1 MELDTLDIQIKASV
15 DDADKAIKNLTKS
28 LVGLGNALSM
38 ASLNT
43 FVARMQRLSNV
54 TKEFDVKAIDDL
66 RKSLNKLSNAGK
78 SLANFGLDKVTKQAN
93 QVSGA
98 AKSMSDKI
106 AREWGITDKKAV
118 QSLALAIE
126 NMFSVAGNDA
136 EVGKAISVI
145 DKLIKEYAQI
155 GIQADDTAAKV
166 REMVSASSL
175 VVPSRMRAEWGDDY
189 KSNMG
194 TLGIRN
200 TTTNATK
207 GTSVINLMRDINTA
221 MGMDADNGIFNT
233 MQSEEDALSSLV
245 EYLKQAQ
252 KATLSYNEA
261 VSKGAISTG
270 QLDHTLNS
278 LAQSVGTTTDATSM
292 AALSSGQTFSQIMN
306 EVTAKVENLKAIASA
321 ASPFER
327 FIDGLADLDGITIPD
342 FTNFQTLASSANVLG
357 GTSATR
363 AGQSMIEIANGL
375 RAIKLVG
382 GVDALSGDVD
392 GLTSQLRGLGS
403 KGVVNAAASLGEV
416 ASGLTAIK
424 AVGEVHV
431 DGLADLAQSLSMFGR
446 STAQNAITTI
456 PQLATAFRSLIDTLS
471 TAPTVSQNVIDLAN
485 AMANLSGNM
494 RAMPSA
500 TDRAGKGLK
509 LFHGHAQK
517 AQKSAFSL
525 AATIGKLYA
534 TYWAFLRVGRWFG
547 SSMKL
552 ASDLVE
558 VQNVVDNVFTDMSEK
573 MDDFAR
579 TAVDTL
585 GMSELTAKEIG
596 SRFQSMGKNMGVPK
610 EAITSTNDFLTAVT
624 KMGDGS
630 EKSYA
635 GMEQSMADVSLNLTK
650 LAGDMASF
658 YNKDYKDVAKTLESI
673 FTGQTRP
680 LRQYGLDITQ
690 ATLKEFALAN
700 GMDANIK
707 KMSQY
712 EKMLLRYQY
721 VMANTTAAHGDF
733 ERTINTF
740 ANQVRIAQER
750 LVQLKKVLGTIG
762 INVFKPLVRGFND
775 AMNSIIHLAESTL
788 NALGKI
794 FGWKVEITDVGT
806 LADDSE
812 DLADNLDDAAGS
824 AKKMKDY
831 MLGIDELN
839 VFNPNDGKG
848 GGAGDVTGGADAAQ
862 DALVKWEKTATGYD
876 SIYDTL
882 FKLGK
887 RIAEVQKEWLQGIDW
902 DAIYDKAERFGKGLA
917 KFLNGYLSDAELF
930 YEKGGFIAK
939 AINTIA
945 HALDAFAKEFDGYQL
960 GIDIGSWINGFVDN
974 LDWKTIQSAATGLAK
989 DFAQAINGAIAK
1001 TNWKNVGKT
1010 IAQGINTAIKFFST
1024 LGSTIQW
1031 KRIGKAVADSIN
1043 GLFADIDL
1051 KSAGKT
1057 VSTWAKGI
1065 LDLLITALEKTDW
1078 KKVGKSI
1085 GEFLAGIDFIEI
1097 GAKAARLLWDALN
1110 AGVKAY
1116 IGMFEAAPIES
1127 AILGVLAL
1135 PGLASSVSRGVSNLF
1150 SAAFRSISSDFSI
1163 TSLISNI
1170 TGAFAAAGGGGN
1182 IFESLALGVNSF
1194 SSNLSLA
1201 TKALGGL
1208 LGSVAEFAVIKDGIF
1223 DIVTGTGDI
1232 TANLLEMAGVTA
1244 AVGTAMSL
1252 VLGFPGGL
1260 IATGIAG
1267 LVGGIVGLNK
1277 ALDQV
1282 RENTVLEVLTTTY
1295 SESAVTVEKIAA
1307 NFKTVADNIDSGL
1320 NKLHGQ
1326 YEDLQ
1331 TLRGNLEN
1339 VAGGFALIASAASNG
1354 SSMTA
1359 DAMNDII
1366 GNLADVQSA
1375 WEQYIDA
1382 HYDYLM
1388 QGVIADYQFAKSQG
1402 TLTKEME
1409 QDYLNRLSNL
1419 SRAHDTESSELKDLM
1434 SNVEEARDNLDK
1446 ALNANISVSAIN
1458 DAKHALEDAYKE
1470 LLNFGTESGA
1480 ISDEYTDKLNTSLK
1494 ELSENVSSIDF
1505 SNLDSSSYDA
1515 FAADLISQNEQIQ
1528 ESYDN
1533 TYEDIA
1539 RNMKE
1544 RIAEGTDPAYAEQQA
1559 NLQFHAL
1566 NDTFKNAMDA
1576 EMTTLY
1582 DKFYQIIATGDAE
1595 AANEYAANVITPF
1608 VDSIQENYVQAA
1620 DGAQPFLA
1628 DATTNLLNSAF
1639 DSVYEWRHDAG
1650 WGKTVYTL
1658 KDGWIDIFWQVRDEA
1673 VGPVRKSTQGIVE
1686 DSVSDIDASPME
1698 EKGTKLGTD
1707 FVDAFVEGGAKGF
1720 LDKKAE
1726 LQTAV
1731 ESSYD
1736 NVDTTFAENK
1746 GSEIAEQF
1754 IKGGAKGLINGQPE
1768 IKEES
1773 KNLAQ
1778 MMLEGVAEPLEVNSP
1793 SRKAIEIGQYFDE
1806 GLANG
1811 ISENKGLVEAAISEM
1826 MADIEAVYNSAT
1838 DVFKPDTF
1846 ITSFNTIT
1854 GGMTTMIGQMRETLT
1869 QFDTDVKQ
1877 LISDMF
1883 NDLLPTKFTETN
1895 ETFTTTLG
1903 ETEKSI
1909 TTFDENVG
1917 KKITAL
1923 FDEILPEKIGN
1934 NETLITGSLGE
1945 IEKAVGTSIGSVQE
1959 EFEKFLK
1966 WFDKNILEK
1975 TKGEYWTN
1983 ALSGVSSAFETTF
1996 RGVANSITII
2006 MNTLIEQINTAMNV
2020 KWDNL
2025 VVNGQTVM
2033 EAGQAKL
2040 FEITPIPLYENGGFP
2055 RNGELFIAN
2064 ERGAEMVGSFG
2075 SRTAVANNDQIV
2087 SGIREGVQEA
2097 MTEVVFNMLNPYLSD
2112 IAQSSRETANKD
2124 FSVNIGDRDI
2134 AMANNRGQSLVGMSI
2149 IS

>member
-233 MQSEEDALSSLV
+233 LQSEEDALSSLV

-292 AALSSGQTFSQIMN
+292 AALSSGQTFSQIMD

-342 FTNFQTLASSANVLG
+342 FTNFQTFASSASVLG

-363 AGQSMIEIANGL
+363 AGQSMIDIANGL

-403 KGVVNAAASLGEV
+403 KSVVNAAASLGEV
-416 ASGLTAIK
+416 ANGLVAIK
-424 AVGEVHV
+424 AVGDVHV
-431 DGLADLAQSLSMFGR
+431 NGLADLAQSLSMFGR

-534 TYWAFLRVGRWFG
+534 TYWAFLRIGRWFG

-558 VQNVVDNVFTDMSEK
+558 VQNVVDNVFTDMSDK
-573 MDDFAR
+573 MDDFADK
-579 TAVDTL
+579 AVDTL
-585 GMSELTAKEIG
+585 GMSELTAKTIG
-596 SRFQSMGKNMGVPK
+596 SRFQAMGRNMGVPK

-624 KMGDGS
+624 KMGDGT
-630 EKSYA
+630 ERSYA

-658 YNKDYKDVAKTLESI
+658 YNKDYSDVAKTLESI

-700 GMDANIK
+700 GLNANIK
-707 KMSQY
+707 AMSQY

-721 VMANTTAAHGDF
+721 VMANTTAAQGDF
-733 ERTINTF
+733 ERTINTW
-740 ANQVRIAQER
+740 ANQIRIAQER
-750 LVQLKKVLGTIG
+750 IVQLKKVLGTIG
-762 INVFKPLVRGFND
+762 INVFKPLVTGFNN
-775 AMNSIIHLAESTL
+775 AMNTIIHLAESTL

-812 DLADNLDDAAGS
+812 DFADNLDDAAGS

-839 VFNPNDGKG
+839 VFNPDDGKG
-848 GGAGDVTGGADAAQ
+848 GGGADASANADAAQ
-862 DALVKWEKTATGYD
+862 DALVKWEKTASGYD

-882 FKLGK
+882 FKLGEQ
-887 RIAEVQKEWLQGIDW
+887 IAKVQKAWLQGIDW
-902 DAIYDKAERFGKGLA
+902 DAIYDKAEQFGKGLA
-917 KFLNGYLSDAELF
+917 DFLNGYLKDAELF

-945 HALDAFAKEFDGYQL
+945 HALDAFAKQFDGYQL

-989 DFAQAINGAIAK
+989 DLAQTINGAIAK
-1001 TNWKNVGKT
+1001 ANWKNVGKA
-1010 IAQGINTAIKFFST
+1010 IAQGINTGIKFFST

-1043 GLFADIDL
+1043 GLFANIDF
-1051 KSAGKT
+1051 KGAGKT
-1057 VSTWAKGI
+1057 VSTWAKGL
-1065 LDLLITALEKTDW
+1065 LDLLITAVEKTDW
-1078 KKVGKSI
+1078 KKVGQSI
-1085 GEFLAGIDFIEI
+1085 GQFIAGIDFIEI
-1097 GAKAARLLWDALN
+1097 GAKAARLLWDAVN
-1110 AGVKAY
+1110 AGIKAY
-1116 IGMFEAAPIES
+1116 VGMFEAAPIES
-1127 AILGVLAL
+1127 AILSVLAL
-1135 PGLASSVSRGVSNLF
+1135 PGLLSSVSKGFSNLF
-1150 SAAFRSISSDFSI
+1150 SAAVGSI
-1163 TSLISNI
+1163 TFDFGIANLLKNI
-1170 TGAFAAAGGGGN
+1170 ANAATVASGGAN
-1182 IFESLALGVNSF
+1182 IFESLALGANAF
-1194 SSNLSLA
+1194 SEKLHLA
-1201 TKALGGL
+1201 TKALGGV
-1208 LGSVAEFAVIKDGIF
+1208 LGFVAELTVVKDGIF
-1223 DIVTGTGDI
+1223 DIVTGTGDL
-1232 TANLLEMAGVTA
+1232 TANLLEMVGVTTALGA
-1244 AVGTAMSL
+1244 AMTA

-1260 IATGIAG
+1260 IATGVAG
-1267 LVGGIVGLNK
+1267 LVGGLVGLNK
-1277 ALDQV
+1277 ALDQI

-1295 SESAVTVEKIAA
+1295 DASAVTVEKIAA

-1326 YEDLQ
+1326 YENLQ
-1331 TLRGNLEN
+1331 TLKGNLED
-1339 VAGGFALIASAASNG
+1339 VAGGFALIASAAANG

-1359 DAMNDII
+1359 SAMQDIV
-1366 GNLADVQSA
+1366 GNLGDVQSA

-1388 QGVIADYQFAKSQG
+1388 QGVMADYQFAKSQG

-1409 QDYLNRLSNL
+1409 QEYLNRISNL
-1419 SRAHDTESSELKDLM
+1419 SRAHDTESEELKGIM
-1434 SNVEEARDNLDK
+1434 NKVEEARDNLDK

-1458 DAKHALEDAYKE
+1458 EAKHALEDATLE

-1480 ISDEYTDKLNTSLK
+1480 IKDEYTDKLNTSIK
-1494 ELSENVSSIDF
+1494 ELGDSISSIDF

-1515 FAADLISQNEQIQ
+1515 FAADLISQNGQIQ

-1559 NLQFHAL
+1559 NMQFHAL

-1620 DGAQPFLA
+1620 DGAQPFLK
-1628 DATTNLLNSAF
+1628 DATKNLLEEAF
-1639 DSVYEWRHDAG
+1639 DIYDYSDEGLFNKAHVI
-1650 WGKTVYTL
+1650 L
-1658 KDGWIDIFWQVRDEA
+1658 KDGWIDTFWKIRDEA
-1673 VGPVRKSTQGIVE
+1673 VGPVRESVKELVDSSVDDVDMGVME
-1686 DSVSDIDASPME
+1686 D
-1698 EKGTKLGTD
+1698 
-1707 FVDAFVEGGAKGF
+1707 
-1720 LDKKAE
+1720 
-1726 LQTAV
+1726 
-1731 ESSYD
+1731 
-1736 NVDTTFAENK
+1736 K
-1746 GSEIAEQF
+1746 GSELAQNF
-1754 IKGGAKGLINGQPE
+1754 IKGGAAGLISGQNE
-1768 IKEES
+1768 IKDES
-1773 KNLAQ
+1773 KNVGL
-1778 MMLEGVAEPLEVNSP
+1778 MMYLGAAEELEVNSP
-1793 SRKAIEIGQYFDE
+1793 SKKAYEIGQYFDE

-1811 ISENKGLVEAAISEM
+1811 ISENKGLVETAISEM
-1826 MADIEAVYNSAT
+1826 MKGVEDVYNSAT
-1838 DVFKPDTF
+1838 DVFKPDAF

-1854 GGMTTMIGQMRETLT
+1854 GGMITMIGQMRETLT
-1869 QFDTDVKQ
+1869 QFDADVKQ

-1883 NDLLPTKFTETN
+1883 VDLLPTTFTETN
-1895 ETFTTTLG
+1895 ETFTTILG

-1909 TTFDENVG
+1909 TTFDDNVD

-1923 FDEILPEKIGN
+1923 FDKTLPEKIGN

-1945 IEKAVGTSIGSVQE
+1945 IEKAIGTSIGNVQKD
-1959 EFEKFLK
+1959 FEKFLK

-1975 TKGEYWTN
+1975 TKGEYWTK

-1996 RGVANSITII
+1996 RGVASSIATI
-2006 MNTLIEQINTAMNV
+2006 MNSLIEQINSAMNV

-2025 VVNGQTVM
+2025 VVNGQTVLA
-2033 EAGQAKL
+2033 AGQAKL
-2040 FEITPIPLYENGGFP
+2040 FEITPIPMYESGGFP
-2055 RNGELFIAN
+2055 EDGLFYAN
-2064 ERGAEMVGSFG
+2064 HNEMVGGFTNG
-2075 SRTAVANNDQIV
+2075 RTAVANNEQIV
-2087 SGIREGVQEA
+2087 AGIREGVSEA
-2097 MTEVVFNMLNPYLSD
+2097 MSEVVFNMLNPYLSD

-2124 FSVNIGDRDI
+2124 FSVNLGDRDI
-2134 AMANNRGQSLVGMSI
+2134 AMAANRGQSLVGMSI